1 LFQRSFRAN
10 VLLLRICLAYDG
22 LQKTTQQHHWRLLF
36 FLSYQGYFYFY
47 FYFTYLLVSL
57 ILWLPDL
64 CFYWISEYVNGYASV
79 STLVSCSF
87 GDGVGLFFFLLLFI
101 RYFLYLHFK
110 CYTLSWYPLWKPPI
124 ISSSLCSP
132 TYPLPLPGPGISIF
146 WGIEPS
152 QNLSSHWRPTRPSYA
167 TYAARAMSPT
177 MCTLWLV
184 V

>member
-1 LFQRSFRAN
+1 LPVLGLISCAPDGIQEPKVEVELCSSLLTQKLFPIDSHLKMKIPLFQRSFRAN

-22 LQKTTQQHHWRLLF
+22 LQKTTQRHHWRLLF

-64 CFYWISEYVNGYASV
+64 CFYWISEYVNGYVSV

-110 CYTLSWYPLWKPPI
+110 CYTLSWYPL
-124 ISSSLCSP
+124 
-132 TYPLPLPGPGISIF
+132 
-146 WGIEPS
+146 
-152 QNLSSHWRPTRPSYA
+152 
-167 TYAARAMSPT
+167 
-177 MCTLWLV
+177 
-184 V
+184 